1 MATVSI
7 NLSTEFDKLIHRPM
21 YKGVVC
27 YTHPEGYGGGSN
39 GDNRVNNQFTVKN
52 DNLNKMGFTV
62 LDGDGQVDATEVV
75 KATRSYMNSPGN
87 IRRLYFTYRGIVV
100 LYYTSFI
107 EKGQRSN
114 RGHWVARSFPSGLDL
129 KEVFFKMLSYQSD
142 YNRYRME
149 KQVNKNAKEPTKY
162 TIIGSLLR
170 RIDSPWMLSN
180 VEEVYFD
187 WVGLLSSEQGT
198 TITPDRSFPNKYNII
213 YNILNGKVPP
223 QIASTLDFVQTLMT
237 ATVLGP
243 SGGVRGRG
251 IYPRLRTIT
260 FVSNLGDLLFDPSIP
275 IDKVDSEF
283 TDVSKAGVMWYR
295 SPQNVEIFKR
305 TGSVVW
311 YYDITKDLKVR
322 NKNFSKKP
330 GIYLFDEKYLSPV
343 FDSYVQKIN
352 DYNNKLK
359 YGDKGEESTEED
371 KVESSETTSSR
382 LDELVDRVVK
392 ARGPQVAS
400 YILRVAA
407 TGYSSKEIHGLI
419 KSASESNQPAIKRY
433 MGVN

>member
-7 NLSTEFDKLIHRPM
+7 NLDVEFNKLIHRPM

-27 YTHPEGYGGGSN
+27 YTHPEGYNGGSAGDGVIN
-39 GDNRVNNQFTVKN
+39 GLTVKN
-52 DNLNKMGFTV
+52 KNLNSMGFTV
-62 LDGDGQVDATEVV
+62 LDGDGQVDAAEVV

-87 IRRLYFTYRGIVV
+87 IRRLYFTYRGVVV

-107 EKGQRSN
+107 EKGQRST

-149 KQVNKNAKEPTKY
+149 KQVNKNAKEPTRY
-162 TIIGSLLR
+162 TIGGKLLHR
-170 RIDSPWMLSN
+170 AMNPWMLSN
-180 VEEVYFD
+180 IEEIYFD
-187 WVGLLSSEQGT
+187 WVGLLSAEQEV
-198 TITPDRSFPNKYNII
+198 IRPDKGFPNKYNVL
-213 YNILNGKVPP
+213 YSILNGEVKP
-223 QIASTLDFVQTLMT
+223 QIVSTFDFVQTLST
-237 ATVLGP
+237 WGVDI
-243 SGGVRGRG
+243 VRGDNKLDRRDRF
-251 IYPRLRTIT
+251 PRLRTIT

-322 NKNFSKKP
+322 NTNFSKKP
-330 GIYLFDEKYLSPV
+330 GIYLFDEKYLTPV

-359 YGDKGEESTEED
+359 YGDKVEESTEED
-371 KVESSETTSSR
+371 KVESSEATSSR

-392 ARGPQVAS
+392 ARGPQAAS

-407 TGYSSKEIHGLI
+407 TGYSSKEIHGII